1 MHDYL
6 ILKLVH
12 ILSATFLFG
21 TGLGTAFYMWRADVS
36 GDIQSIA
43 LVSRNVVLADWLF
56 TAPTVIIQPLTGLWL
71 VSLLNLPLSITW
83 IWLSLALYALIVA
96 CWIPVVFI
104 QIRVSRHAARLAGQG
119 QPPDRRFRRLMRAW
133 YALGWPALFAML
145 GIFWLMVFKPA

>member
-71 VSLLNLPLSITW
+71 VSLLHLPLSITW

-104 QIRVSRHAARLAGQG
+104 QIRVARHAARLAAGG
-119 QPPDRRFRRLMRAW
+119 QPPDRRFRHLMRAW